1 MATWRTSPPLEV
13 EGRPAFSRRTRS
25 AFTIVEILV
34 AMAIALTF
42 LSALYSSMMQLLR
55 ASDEARARV
64 EAMRNG
70 RSALLTLTD
79 EFKAISR
86 SGADFLVLGIN
97 NDSSFGDGIDNDD
110 DGTVD
115 EETIDGRDED
125 SDYLAVND
133 DRHAPISTVG
143 VFDFFERQ
151 DFVLEDDLGDVNV
164 DEDVV
169 FGNDTLDF
177 QLFPPAIDAA
187 LTSATISYALG
198 SVDGQSN
205 VLLRTAKIEDGGG
218 STTSVSPLAFGVL
231 GLDFL
236 YWDPNKTPGALLR
249 DDRPY
254 WVTDWDS
261 NDAGS
266 FDPPQLELPASIYVR
281 LTLYADRRPI
291 TSYQPGAAVNTLRV
305 DTVVNLEDIIG
316 DAAYPR
322 LFIP

>member
-1 MATWRTSPPLEV
+1 MAKWKTSRAV
-13 EGRPAFSRRTRS
+13 SDNGTRGFVRRTRS

-42 LSALYSSMMQLLR
+42 LSALYSSLLQLLR

-70 RSALLTLTD
+70 RAALLTLTD

-86 SGADFLVLGIN
+86 SGADYLVLGVN
-97 NDSSFGDGIDNDD
+97 NDTDYGDGWDDDD
-110 DGTVD
+110 DGTID
-115 EETIDGRDED
+115 EESIDGRDED
-125 SDYLAVND
+125 ADYLALTD
-133 DRHAPISTVG
+133 DRHAPLATVG
-143 VFDFFERQ
+143 IFDFFERQ
-151 DFVLEDDLGDVNV
+151 DFVLVDDLGDVDV

-177 QLFPPAIDAA
+177 QLFPPAIDAS
-187 LTSATISYALG
+187 LTSATISYTLG
-198 SVDGQSN
+198 SIDGQSN
-205 VLLRTAKIEDGGG
+205 VLLRTATIQDGGG
-218 STTSVSPLAFGVL
+218 TTTTISPLAFGVL

-236 YWDPNKTPGALLR
+236 YWDSNATPGAILR
-249 DDRPY
+249 SDRPY

-261 NDAGS
+261 GDAGS
-266 FDPPQLELPASIYVR
+266 FNAPQLELPASIYVR

-291 TSYQPGAAVNTLRV
+291 ASYQPGAAVNTLRV
-305 DTVVNLEDIIG
+305 DTIVNLEDIIG
-316 DAAYPR
+316 DASYPR